1 MTIHRRYRCIVAVS
15 EIIGGEEASMLR
27 FTELL
32 NITLVERMSSV
43 INRVDTIFDE
53 YYKRTE
59 IKIERRKC
67 GKWTIVDF

>member
-32 NITLVERMSSV
+32 NITLVERTSSV
-43 INRVDTIFDE
+43 INRVDTILANF
-53 YYKRTE
+53 
-59 IKIERRKC
+59 
-67 GKWTIVDF
+67 